1 MLLRRGTGEDC
12 LVIIYSPK
20 PENLGKRCVFLQ
32 SVINIGRGSENH
44 LVLESDSV
52 SRRHCRLKKKDGTW
66 TITDLNS
73 TNGTYVNDLQVKT
86 YQLQRGDQ
94 IKVGDTIFKYLSG
107 SDIENQYH
115 EAIYRMTIIDGLTST
130 YNKRFI
136 IETLQRE
143 ISRARRHSRP
153 LSLLMC
159 DIDHFKHVNDT
170 YGHLAGD
177 YVLKELVNTVRSI
190 LRPDDVMGRY
200 GGEEFVLI
208 LPETDLE
215 GALEV
220 AERMR
225 KAIESHEFTFEG
237 ERIEGQ
243 DYDGITISVGV
254 TQLAAKWLEQS
265 FIKAADEKL
274 YEAKHAG
281 RNRSVS

>member
-1 MLLRRGTGEDC
+1 MLARRSVGEDC

-20 PENLGKRCVFLQ
+20 AEDLGKRCVFLQ

-52 SRRHCRLKKKDGTW
+52 SRRHCRLKKKDGAW
-66 TITDLNS
+66 TVTDLNS
-73 TNGTYVNDLQVKT
+73 TNGTYVNDVQVKS

-130 YNKRFI
+130 YNKRYI
-136 IETLQRE
+136 VETLQRE

-208 LPETDLE
+208 LPETDLK

-225 KAIESHEFTFEG
+225 MAIESHEFVFEG

-243 DYDGITISVGV
+243 ETDGITISVGV
-254 TQLAAKWLEQS
+254 TQLAAKWLEHS